1 MARRYSLRLQAGLG
15 EQGKELAM
23 RALVHG
29 DSRQL
34 AFAIKDEGMRNTF
47 DVILLV
53 YGVVGMRASGLRAT
67 ISIAG
72 KGGKSRDCELGHGV
86 LEPESTNEGSN
97 QEGL

>member
-15 EQGKELAM
+15 KQDKGLAL
-23 RALVHG
+23 RPLVNG

-34 AFAIKDEGMRNTF
+34 AFAIKDEGLRNTF

-53 YGVVGMRASGLRAT
+53 YGVAGMWASRLRAS

-72 KGGKSRDCELGHGV
+72 EGGKSRDCELGNGV
-86 LEPESTNEGSN
+86 DE
-97 QEGL
+97 